1 MRIVYNN
8 IIPFKGRRAVN
19 LFGIVFAR
27 KEAFPLTPTVM
38 HHKKIHTAQMR
49 ELLYVGFYIIYLF
62 EWLCGRVRQLYTG
75 EDACRNISFER
86 EANSKQNKF
95 SYLNHRKP
103 FAQWRK

>member
-62 EWLCGRVRQLYTG
+62 EGCAGTFANCTQARMPAATYHSNARLI
-75 EDACRNISFER
+75 RNR
-86 EANSKQNKF
+86 TNSVI
-95 SYLNHRKP
+95 
-103 FAQWRK
+103 